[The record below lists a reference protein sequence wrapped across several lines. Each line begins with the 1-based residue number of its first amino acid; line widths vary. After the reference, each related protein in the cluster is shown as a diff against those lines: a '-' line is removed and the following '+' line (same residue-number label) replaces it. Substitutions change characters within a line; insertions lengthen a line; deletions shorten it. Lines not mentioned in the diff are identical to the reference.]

1 MIARPEPAIGREKEI
16 QNLLG
21 AETYKRELHTH
32 KKILKK
38 ASEPVTD
45 AVHLNY
51 NAFILKR

>member
-1 MIARPEPAIGREKEI
+1 MIARPGPAIGGENEI

-21 AETYKRELHTH
+21 AETYNEMQ
-32 KKILKK
+32 KIEKAHCK
-38 ASEPVTD
+38 ASAPVTD

>member
-32 KKILKK
+32 KKN
-38 ASEPVTD
+38 P
-45 AVHLNY
+45 
-51 NAFILKR
+51 